1 MMISINFR
9 NQAYQAA
16 KRYWQGTHRAA
27 SPKETLERVRPY
39 FKSIGLTRIANIT
52 GLDKI
57 GIPVTISI
65 RPNSYSVA
73 TSSGKG
79 ITLEA
84 AMASA
89 AMESI
94 ELYCAETIELPEIN
108 LSYAQI
114 AQNYP
119 VISLENLP
127 LRENSL
133 FNVNRPEQWCLGWD
147 IVNQNE
153 VAVPV
158 QVVSMNYH
166 KFWYKDFTSLGSF
179 DMGSNGL
186 ASGNHFLEAV
196 CSALF
201 EVIERDAISCQLAA
215 FVKGYGMQGYPM
227 PRVRLETVEYPIV
240 RKLLAQFE
248 AAQLVP
254 ILFDCTVDTEVPV
267 YRAQVYDPSGHV
279 PSTHGY
285 GAHLDPEVAMG
296 RALAEA
302 AQTRAIL
309 ISGARDDVFH
319 QYYTVLRLQRNSDS
333 EKRNLESNPPTVDAR
348 ERKSQ
353 ATSTFEGDIAIL
365 LEKLKQAGL
374 NQVIVFD
381 LSPPEW
387 DISVVRVVVPGLEA
401 SFHTNYNPK
410 KRAIAFAERKV
421 STVVQSKA
429 GGIRTPD
436 THRPAGGTV

>member
-1 MMISINFR
+1 MTAINFR
-9 NQAYQAA
+9 NQAYGTA
-16 KRYWQGTHRAA
+16 KRYWHGTHRTA
-27 SPKETLERVRPY
+27 SPEETFERVRPY

-52 GLDKI
+52 GLDRI

-65 RPNSYSVA
+65 RPNSYSVV

-84 AMASA
+84 SMVSA

-114 AQNYP
+114 AEKYQLIP
-119 VISLENLP
+119 LENLP

-179 DMGSNGL
+179 AMGSNGL
-186 ASGNHFLEAV
+186 ASGNNFLEAV
-196 CSALF
+196 SSALF
-201 EVIERDAISCQLAA
+201 ELIERDAVSCHLEALIQ
-215 FVKGYGMQGYPM
+215 GYGMPGYRM
-227 PRVRLETVEYPIV
+227 PRVRLETIEYPVV
-240 RKLLAQFE
+240 RELLAQFE
-248 AAQLVP
+248 SAQVVP

-267 YRAQVYDPSGHV
+267 YRSQIYDPSGQV

-285 GAHLDPEVAMG
+285 GSHLDPEVAMV
-296 RALAEA
+296 RALTEA

-319 QYYTVLRLQRNSDS
+319 QYYTALRLQRNSGS
-333 EKRNLESNPPTVDAR
+333 EARNLESNPPTVDAR
-348 ERKSQ
+348 DRKSQ
-353 ATSTFEGDIAIL
+353 AASTFEEDIAII
-365 LEKLKQAGL
+365 LEKLKRAGL

-381 LSPPEW
+381 LSPPDW
-387 DISVVRVVVPGLEA
+387 DISVVRVIVPGLEA
-401 SFHTNYNPK
+401 TFHTNYKPK
-410 KRAIAFAERKV
+410 KRAIAFAESQCKA
-421 STVVQSKA
+421 VVKPKA
-429 GGIRTPD
+429 GGIREAD
-436 THRPAGGTV
+436 THLPAGGKL

>member
-1 MMISINFR
+1 VTSINFR
-9 NQAYQAA
+9 NQVYRAA
-16 KRYWQGTHRAA
+16 KRYWYGSHRTA
-27 SPKETLERVRPY
+27 SPEETLERVRPY

-79 ITLEA
+79 TTLEE
-84 AMASA
+84 AMVSA

-94 ELYCAETIELPEIN
+94 ELYCAETIELSEIN
-108 LSYAQI
+108 LPYTQLTE
-114 AQNYP
+114 NYP
-119 VISLENLP
+119 VIALENLP

-133 FNVNRPEQWCLGWD
+133 FNANRPEQWCVGWD

-158 QVVSMNYH
+158 QIVSMNYYR
-166 KFWYKDFTSLGSF
+166 FWDKDVTNLGSF
-179 DMGSNGL
+179 EMGSNGL

-196 CSALF
+196 SSALF
-201 EVIERDAISCQLAA
+201 EVIERDAISCHLEAL
-215 FVKGYGMQGYPM
+215 VKGYGMPGYGM
-227 PRVRLETVEYPIV
+227 PRVRLETIEYPIV
-240 RKLLAQFE
+240 LELLEKFE
-248 AAQLVP
+248 AAQVVP
-254 ILFDCTVDTEVPV
+254 ILFDGTVDTEVPV

-279 PSTHGY
+279 PSSHGY
-285 GAHLDPEVAMG
+285 GAHLDPQIAMV
-296 RALAEA
+296 RALTEA

-309 ISGARDDVFH
+309 ISGARDDIFH
-319 QYYTVLRLQRNSDS
+319 QYYTALRLQKNSGSDA
-333 EKRNLESNPPTVDAR
+333 RTLESNPPTVDAR
-348 ERKSQ
+348 VRKSQ
-353 ATSTFEGDIAIL
+353 ATATFEEDIDIL

-387 DISVVRVVVPGLEA
+387 DISVVRVIVPGLEA
-401 SFHTNYNPK
+401 SFHTTYNPK
-410 KRAIAFAERKV
+410 QRAIAFAQRKL
-421 STVVQSKA
+421 STVVQPKA
-429 GGIRTPD
+429 GSIREAD